1 MRLPLPP
8 DPAQKSSGRGMTRRV
23 ALRGLASCGGV
34 VLLPRVG
41 AASHHGDS
49 VRYPACQAFIRGF
62 VDRKALAGALAAI
75 GKAQERAAFLGA
87 GVQSLDA
94 PTPVSADSLWRLYSM
109 TKPITGIAAMVLI
122 EERRMK
128 LDQPIADFIPA
139 FSRMQVLESPDGALS
154 EVHPAKRQ
162 ITVRQLLTHTS
173 GLTYNAMQTGPI
185 KRAYEDAGI
194 IPALASRHAIP
205 DFPLLAAAP
214 DLATYADRLASLP
227 LVHEPGTHWNYSVS
241 FDLLGRLI
249 EVASGQRLE
258 SFMKAR
264 IFQPLGMTSTW
275 FRVPASEAHRLTST
289 YAISEGKLE
298 PIDSANRSI
307 YLDPPPL
314 VLGGAGLVSSAR
326 DYDRFLMMLLGEGQ
340 AAGVRILR
348 PETAR
353 LAMSNLIDDSV
364 ARQGTFI
371 EGAGFGAGGR
381 VSLASSRSGEGTFGW
396 SGAAGTVGFVDRR
409 RGYRAGAYAQYMP
422 YTALPFEEKFADAF
436 LRDVEG

>member
-1 MRLPLPP
+1 MSWPEPFFVRALIAATALAVIAAPLGCVIIWRRMAYVGETL
-8 DPAQKSSGRGMTRRV
+8 AQASLLGV
-23 ALRGLASCGGV
+23 ALGLALQINLTFAV
-34 VLLPRVG
+34 VV
-41 AASHHGDS
+41 AA
-49 VRYPACQAFIRGF
+49 V
-62 VDRKALAGALAAI
+62 
-75 GKAQERAAFLGA
+75 
-87 GVQSLDA
+87 
-94 PTPVSADSLWRLYSM
+94 
-109 TKPITGIAAMVLI
+109 IAAMVLI
-122 EERRMK
+122 DERRMK

-185 KRAYEDAGI
+185 KRAYEEAGI

-275 FRVPASEAHRLTST
+275 FQVPASEAKRLTTNFHWSN
-289 YAISEGKLE
+289 AS
-298 PIDSANRSI
+298 
-307 YLDPPPL
+307 LDYHAQY
-314 VLGGAGLVSSAR
+314 VLAG
-326 DYDRFLMMLLGEGQ
+326 
-340 AAGVRILR
+340 I
-348 PETAR
+348 
-353 LAMSNLIDDSV
+353 
-364 ARQGTFI
+364 
-371 EGAGFGAGGR
+371 
-381 VSLASSRSGEGTFGW
+381 GW
-396 SGAAGTVGFVDRR
+396 SF
-409 RGYRAGAYAQYMP
+409 
-422 YTALPFEEKFADAF
+422 
-436 LRDVEG
+436 